1 MFDRFGRP
9 LTNPLDMKPT
19 EPPASSAQST
29 DAWDRAAASNELDAP
44 LRLKNDA
51 DVVAA
56 VPYLLGFQPRES
68 IVALVF
74 RDKTLITT
82 VRFPIE
88 LADVL
93 VTDKAPDAD
102 LRASLD
108 SQGIRVLHP

>member
-1 MFDRFGRP
+1 
-9 LTNPLDMKPT
+9 MKPT

-68 IVALVF
+68 TEAHRAETEARVPA
-74 RDKTLITT
+74 
-82 VRFPIE
+82 
-88 LADVL
+88 ADPR
-93 VTDKAPDAD
+93 APAVEHLGGWFID
-102 LRASLD
+102 L
-108 SQGIRVLHP
+108 GHPDDEAAK